1 MNRRGFLS
9 CAGALALAGC
19 ASRPLPPRATPAVAS
34 IEPAGLEALYAITP
48 GRDGVVIRTA
58 SGGCTRKED
67 FVFYVERRGLTP
79 TLAFAR
85 RRLDNCRSFAAA
97 HADIKR
103 FLETERMIGSADR
116 DRARPADVDERH
128 FAAVEKMVRAGFG
141 DTVDRQGIR
150 HRRNAADDHPVE
162 MAVGKADFARA
173 KQLFD
178 DEAVA
183 QALRVA
189 SCRILGPDDLAYV
202 YGNGHGIC
210 LS

>member
-97 HADIKR
+97 HAD
-103 FLETERMIGSADR
+103 LA
-116 DRARPADVDERH
+116 
-128 FAAVEKMVRAGFG
+128 FAWSELGLPPNGEFVLLNPL
-141 DTVDRQGIR
+141 TVQ
-150 HRRNAADDHPVE
+150 P
-162 MAVGKADFARA
+162 
-173 KQLFD
+173 
-178 DEAVA
+178 
-183 QALRVA
+183 
-189 SCRILGPDDLAYV
+189 GP
-202 YGNGHGIC
+202 
-210 LS
+210 